1 MKKLFL
7 PLILLVFALNT
18 FAQRNVRTVLQPPT
32 TPKNVIL
39 LIGDGMGTAQVF
51 TLITMREDNSIV
63 QFPVIGYQKT
73 SSADNFVTESAAAG
87 TALATGRKTNNNMVS
102 VCPETREPMTT
113 LVQSANA
120 RGLSTGVIASC
131 CITHATPAA
140 FLAHSIHRRNY
151 EEIAEGIVNTNP
163 TLFIG
168 GGRDRFERR
177 SDNRNLSDSLRARG
191 FQVLYTL
198 EAIQRTQNPK
208 IAGLL
213 WDRHPPNMANGRGE
227 FLKPATQKAI
237 ELLNQNSRGFFLMV
251 ESAQI
256 DWLGHDNDFEALVEE
271 LKDFDNT
278 IHAVLDFAR
287 RDGNTLVIVT
297 GDHETGGLTILERRN
312 NPFPRFS
319 TFDHSAV
326 MVPVFAF
333 GPGAE
338 RFAGIYENTE
348 IHRKIVELLG
358 L

>member
-1 MKKLFL
+1 MKKIFL
-7 PLILLVFALNT
+7 PLILFIFALNT
-18 FAQRNVRTVLQPPT
+18 FAQRNVRTAPQPPP
-32 TPKNVIL
+32 TPRNVIL

-51 TLITMREDNSIV
+51 TLISTVEDNSIV
-63 QFPVIGYQKT
+63 RFPVIGYQKT
-73 SSADNFVTESAAAG
+73 ASADNFVTESAAAG

-102 VCPETREPMTT
+102 VCPETGEPMTT

-140 FLAHSIHRRNY
+140 FLSHSIHRRNY

-168 GGRDRFERR
+168 GGRNRFEQRR
-177 SDNRNLSDSLRARG
+177 DNRNLSDSLRVRG

-198 EAIQRTQNPK
+198 EDIKRTQNPK

-213 WDRHPPNMANGRGE
+213 WDIHPPSMADGRGE
-227 FLKPATQKAI
+227 FLKPATQKSI
-237 ELLNQNSRGFFLMV
+237 ELLNQNPRGFFLMV

-278 IHAVLDFAR
+278 IHAVLEFAK

-297 GDHETGGLTILERRN
+297 GDHETGGL
-312 NPFPRFS
+312 S
-319 TFDHSAV
+319 VH
-326 MVPVFAF
+326 
-333 GPGAE
+333 
-338 RFAGIYENTE
+338 
-348 IHRKIVELLG
+348 
-358 L
+358 